1 MAKRFLLAAV
11 AALGF
16 AGLIP
21 AVHAQTAA
29 PAAPAPSGPVAL
41 HGAGATFPA
50 PLYLKWIDVYTKMN
64 PKVAIDYKAVGSGEG
79 TKRFLENSVDFG
91 ASDAA
96 LSDEQISQAKAG
108 ATLIPATSGI
118 IVLAYNLPDVTGTL
132 KLSREVYADMF
143 LGKIRHWNDPRIQEL
158 NPELKL
164 PKQTIT
170 LVARLDSSGTTFAMT
185 NHLSAISEAW
195 RNQGPGV
202 GKLIDWPGVTMT
214 APGNEG
220 VAGRIKRSW
229 GSIGYVEYGF
239 AERLGLPMAHLQ
251 NKAGRFIKPGLES
264 GQAAI
269 AANVAQVPSNLRV
282 FLPDPDGEESYPI
295 ITFTWL
301 LLHDRYADPQKSAAL
316 KGFVN
321 WALIDGQSYSVDQGY
336 IPLPADMATLARAA
350 VDRIQ

>member
-21 AVHAQTAA
+21 TVHAQTAA

-64 PKVAIDYKAVGSGEG
+64 PKVAIDYKVVGSGEG

-251 NKAGRFIKPGLES
+251 NKAGHFIEPGLPS

-269 AANVAQVPSNLRV
+269 AANVNQIPSNLRV
-282 FLPDPDGEESYPI
+282 FLPDPEGEESYPI
-295 ITFTWL
+295 ISFTWL
-301 LLHDRYADPQKSAAL
+301 LLHDRHPDAQKSAAL

-321 WALIDGQSYSVDQGY
+321 WALTDGQSYSIDLGY
-336 IPLPADMATLARAA
+336 IPLPDNMATLARAA
-350 VDRIQ
+350 VDRVQ

>member
-29 PAAPAPSGPVAL
+29 TAAPAPSGPVAL

-64 PKVAIDYKAVGSGEG
+64 PKVAIDYKVVGSGEG
-79 TKRFLENSVDFG
+79 TKRFLENTVDFG

-251 NKAGRFIKPGLES
+251 NKAGRFIKPGLQS

-269 AANVAQVPSNLRV
+269 AANVNQIPSNLRV

-295 ITFTWL
+295 ISFTWL
-301 LLHDRYADPQKSAAL
+301 LLHDRHPDAQKSAAL

-321 WALIDGQSYSVDQGY
+321 WALTDGQSYSIDLGY
-336 IPLPADMATLARAA
+336 IPLPDNMATLARAA
-350 VDRIQ
+350 VDRVQ